1 MFAGNCCFARG
12 DYLQAKEYYNE
23 ALQVEASCVEA
34 LYNIALACEKL
45 KQRDQAL
52 DYLFK
57 FQAIVGLY
65 PKALYKIGQ
74 QYEAAGDVNQSMEW

>member
-1 MFAGNCCFARG
+1 M
-12 DYLQAKEYYNE
+12 
-23 ALQVEASCVEA
+23 EASCVEA

-45 KQRDQAL
+45 KERDQAL

-74 QYEAAGDVNQSMEW
+74 QYEAAGDVNQSMEWSVKEKQHCVAKFISPTHLSRAP